1 MTGVFRVPGRKISR
15 KTRNKSIFPLSFF
28 HICDTMGINNLETV
42 GDTMRYFGKLY
53 LDKEKD
59 IVVTLWMDQSVLSY
73 TIHTTNHQSDNLI
86 NNLAATSGQT
96 TTVRN
101 GRRVITGQIP
111 CYIKGDGQRV
121 YIFRLNG
128 TKLANIYPDGKIEVN
143 SVIPA
148 IAKTLMSQTTDY
160 KYSFRETLV
169 KSYVREEVKLSTDL
183 HTHGNANLAADIL
196 IALAIK
202 HQIRYPLYYIKKL
215 KLTVSPAQQ
224 EFLDQQRRE
233 VEAKLDLTGLTGKH
247 RDRKID
253 DNTFINFADLILL
266 NLPHSTEN
274 INRIRRS
281 LALLKDSQ
289 AVFTNLEKLY
299 LYRYVF
305 TKGVTADYR
314 IDLPDFRQ
322 IEDQDICG
330 YLKRMLE
337 DSERP
342 LFSDL
347 TLYEDSLLWIGRE
360 YQKRHIH
367 YVEISDTTLV
377 KKDPSA
383 ARMLHQIHRILPL
396 VKQETGV
403 DIRFLAAIRRIPLT
417 LVKDNIASGNYL
429 TEAIQALKVVCKD
442 PYVVGSDFVGE
453 EINDI
458 EELKAVIREIVTGI
472 AYQDPNWTIR
482 VHAGENDSLKS
493 NMAKAISLVEASLL
507 PGQSFPYMRIGHGL
521 YGASLK
527 SSQGKELL
535 KKIREHDVV
544 LEFQLTSNVR
554 LNNLIDLRTHPLK
567 GYLSRGISCVMG
579 TDGYGL
585 YGTDSIDDQ
594 LALANFLQITDGE
607 FLKMKAVEDGIIA
620 RQRENFLRKHQVFTA
635 QQGSRSVEDYYLEE
649 LARENPDISPVKF
662 EIRKQPSYPAFKAQV
677 AELPWD
683 KYPVIVAG
691 GSFTSSNAAQKV
703 SDGDRKILDGLLEQL
718 DPQKVFFVVGHKL
731 LGHEKYLV
739 ENNRG
744 FDIYS
749 IIPSLMDPKQ
759 IRRLSQ
765 ADIKGIRI
773 STESQEMGIYKSFN
787 YEIFERRNCILL
799 GFDGNSSLANL
810 VQEARNGKGKARIFL
825 YPKSPMLKAKAAS
838 LEGYVTIHAPESTVI
853 RTIRTLEDDIG
864 TKI

>member
-1 MTGVFRVPGRKISR
+1 
-15 KTRNKSIFPLSFF
+15 
-28 HICDTMGINNLETV
+28 
-42 GDTMRYFGKLY
+42 MRYFGKLY

-73 TIHTTNHQSDNLI
+73 TIHAINHQSDNLI
-86 NNLAATSGQT
+86 NNLASISGQQT
-96 TTVRN
+96 TLRD
-101 GRRVITGQIP
+101 GRRVIEGRIP

-148 IAKTLMSQTTDY
+148 IAKTLMSQTKDY
-160 KYSFRETLV
+160 KFSFRETLV
-169 KSYVREEVKLSTDL
+169 KSYVREEVKFSTDL
-183 HTHGNANLAADIL
+183 HTHGNANLSADIL

-202 HQIRYPLYYIKKL
+202 HQIRYPLYYIRKL
-215 KLTVSPAQQ
+215 QLTLSPAQQ
-224 EFLDQQRRE
+224 QYLEGQRRD
-233 VEAKLDLTGLTGKH
+233 VEARLDLTGLEGKN
-247 RDRKID
+247 RNRRID

-274 INRIRRS
+274 INKIRRS
-281 LALLKDSQ
+281 LSILKDSQ

-305 TKGVTADYR
+305 TKGVPSDYR

-322 IEDQDICG
+322 IDDADIRA

-337 DSERP
+337 DSER
-342 LFSDL
+342 LQFADL
-347 TLYEDSLLWIGRE
+347 TLYEDTLLWIGRE
-360 YQKRHIH
+360 YEKRHIQ

-377 KKDPSA
+377 KKDPSC
-383 ARMLHQIHRILPL
+383 ARMLRQIHHILPL

-417 LVKDNIASGNYL
+417 LVKDNIVSGSYL
-429 TEAIQALKVVCKD
+429 TEAIQALQVVSRD

-458 EELKAVIREIVTGI
+458 GELKAVIREIVTGI
-472 AYQDPNWTIR
+472 ASRDPNWTIR

-493 NMAKAISLVEASLL
+493 NMAKAISLVEDSLL
-507 PGQSFPYMRIGHGL
+507 PGQAFPHMRIGHGL
-521 YGASLK
+521 YCASLK
-527 SSQGKELL
+527 SQQGRDLL
-535 KKIREHDVV
+535 EKICRHDVI

-554 LNNLIDLRTHPLK
+554 LNNITDLKIHPLK
-567 GYLSRGISCVMG
+567 NYLRRGISCVMG

-585 YGTDSIDDQ
+585 YGTDSIDEQ
-594 LALANFLQITDGE
+594 LALSNFLKITDEE
-607 FLKMKAVEDGIIA
+607 FLQMKAVEDAVIS
-620 RQRENFLRKHQVFTA
+620 RQKENFVRKFQSFTA
-635 QQGSRSVEDYYLEE
+635 NLSGRSVMEYYLEE
-649 LARENPDISPVKF
+649 LSRQNADVSTVRF
-662 EIRKQPSYPAFKAQV
+662 EISRQPSYPVFKSKI

-683 KYPVIVAG
+683 KYPIIIAG
-691 GSFTSSNAAQKV
+691 GSFTSSDAARKV
-703 SDGDRKILDGLLEQL
+703 AQSDRQLLDTLLREL
-718 DPQKVFFVVGHKL
+718 DPEKVFFVVGHKL

-739 ENNRG
+739 EQNQR
-744 FDIYS
+744 FDVYS
-749 IIPSLMDPKQ
+749 IIPSLMDKKQ

-765 ADIKGIRI
+765 ARIRGIRL

-787 YEIFERRNCILL
+787 FEIFERRNCTLL
-799 GFDGNSSLANL
+799 AFDGNSSVANL

-825 YPKSPMLKAKAAS
+825 YPRSAMLKAKAAS
-838 LEGYVTIHAPESTVI
+838 LGGYVTINSPAEDVVRKI
-853 RTIRTLEDDIG
+853 LKLQDDIG